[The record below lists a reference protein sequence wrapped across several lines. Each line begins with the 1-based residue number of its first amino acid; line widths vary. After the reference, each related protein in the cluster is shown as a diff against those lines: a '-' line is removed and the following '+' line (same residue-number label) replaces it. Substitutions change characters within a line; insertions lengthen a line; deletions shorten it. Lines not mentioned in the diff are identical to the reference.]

1 MMLQIEFSNLAAA
14 AAMMAMLAALQPAKG
29 AVSVCKIPASSVILF
44 EEREKNSKHRAR
56 NDWKM
61 KAGLFGEGYM
71 GWRLAANKHRACTRR
86 IEGQGYACLARAS
99 PCTIK
104 QVPRSKASAPG
115 RFRADGRCP
124 PTLAKINRC
133 NGQTKV

>member
-1 MMLQIEFSNLAAA
+1 MMLQIEFSNLTAAA
-14 AAMMAMLAALQPAKG
+14 ATMAILAALQPAKG
-29 AVSVCKIPASSVILF
+29 AVRVCKEPVSSVIVF
-44 EEREKNSKHRAR
+44 EESAKDGKRRAL

-61 KAGLFGEGYM
+61 KAGLFGEGYT
-71 GWRLAANKHRACTRR
+71 GWRLAANKYLACTG